1 MPLQYNHT
9 EEEAIVLKA
18 VWDQIQGTV
27 NYALFCKFSNP
38 SDVTLMPNTGTD
50 LRLFN
55 ILVGD
60 FLSTPKHGT
69 LGPKGVPQGA
79 VGSERTYLAYLR
91 RIVANPQLRP
101 GAEALIGEP
110 VGRFAAWL
118 DARFTVERVW
128 LSNVSIEIDLTVTRL
143 DAIKIC
149 RNIAK
154 HNFSRLETDVH
165 RIRKI
170 MEANGRA
177 VSEEEAYLLLPD
189 FYEWFHTNIFAY
201 HTSHIGE
208 MLNGIHLGHLPL
220 PTP

>member
-1 MPLQYNHT
+1 
-9 EEEAIVLKA
+9 
-18 VWDQIQGTV
+18 
-27 NYALFCKFSNP
+27 
-38 SDVTLMPNTGTD
+38 
-50 LRLFN
+50 
-55 ILVGD
+55 
-60 FLSTPKHGT
+60 
-69 LGPKGVPQGA
+69 
-79 VGSERTYLAYLR
+79 
-91 RIVANPQLRP
+91 
-101 GAEALIGEP
+101 

-149 RNIAK
+149 GNIAK

-201 HTSHIGE
+201 HPSHIGE
-208 MLNGIHLGHLPL
+208 MLNGIIWGIYDYLLPEFARAYRKTSDDPDDIRYGYDVPPAIGEGL
-220 PTP
+220 ARAMYWDLMNDVRGQPYV